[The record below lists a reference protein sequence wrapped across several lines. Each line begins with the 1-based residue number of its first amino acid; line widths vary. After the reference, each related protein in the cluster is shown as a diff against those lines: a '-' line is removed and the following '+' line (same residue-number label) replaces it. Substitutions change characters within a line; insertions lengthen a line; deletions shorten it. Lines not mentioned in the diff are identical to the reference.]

1 MGSDSNGSDK
11 VFEGLG
17 IIQVQMPVP
26 SVVYKFGHRM
36 AMCFSDND
44 TLYNTKIGIS
54 GSKS

>member
-26 SVVYKFGHRM
+26 QLFICLVIEWRCPFQITIHYITQ
-36 AMCFSDND
+36 N
-44 TLYNTKIGIS
+44 
-54 GSKS
+54 